1 MTGLLVTGDT
11 PLRALL
17 CAEVRLR
24 AVVNAEKLLADPAKL
39 QLVKDARAA
48 LGLPAEGGLTFKQ
61 KRDLSYW
68 TRTSVSVPTRIR
80 NVTQQ
85 IGASRVLAQQ
95 ALRPTHTQMQFTMAL
110 VSLSADKP
118 VEMIVVWKGRRAT
131 LTETLFIDIATSFLT
146 AHVAIDTTCSACQGD
161 YPHYYA

>member
-48 LGLPAEGGLTFKQ
+48 LGLPAEGLLSFEH
-61 KRDLSYW
+61 KRKLSY
-68 TRTSVSVPTRIR
+68 
-80 NVTQQ
+80 VT
-85 IGASRVLAQQ
+85 LA
-95 ALRPTHTQMQFTMAL
+95 A
-110 VSLSADKP
+110 VNAD
-118 VEMIVVWKGRRAT
+118 T
-131 LTETLFIDIATSFLT
+131 LLANPDKR
-146 AHVAIDTTCSACQGD
+146 
-161 YPHYYA
+161 